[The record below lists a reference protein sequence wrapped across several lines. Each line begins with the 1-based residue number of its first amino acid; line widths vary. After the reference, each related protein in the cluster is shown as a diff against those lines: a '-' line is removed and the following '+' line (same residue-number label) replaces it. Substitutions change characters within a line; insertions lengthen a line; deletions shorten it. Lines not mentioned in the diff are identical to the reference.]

1 MDDSINPRR
10 SAATGKGPI
19 GQPQRRTHP
28 IELAAIVRSFH
39 KISYTQYGQG
49 KDVSFNQP
57 IEKADLNSFKSAF
70 ITTFCPLYGGKNCLS
85 VLREP
90 PHSSRICDT
99 YRRSA
104 GRNDGIG
111 QGDCSAQ
118 SDLPVLP
125 VALFPNRLAPVYR
138 LLVPLPHT
146 ADNVCKAPPLFFVY
160 NELYYTARGQFSYK
174 TIGQL
179 AYTVKG
185 AHLNRVRIGK
195 IIFVVHIS
203 GKNFGT

>member
-1 MDDSINPRR
+1 MR
-10 SAATGKGPI
+10 
-19 GQPQRRTHP
+19 P
-28 IELAAIVRSFH
+28 IELAASVRSSH
-39 KISYTQYGQG
+39 KISYPKYGQG
-49 KDVSFNQP
+49 KGVSYNQP

-70 ITTFCPLYGGKNCLS
+70 ITTFCPLYVGKYCLS

-104 GRNDGIG
+104 GRNDGTG
-111 QGDCSAQ
+111 LGDCSAQ

-125 VALFPNRLAPVYR
+125 VALFPNMLAPVYR

-146 ADNVCKAPPLFFVY
+146 TDNACKAPPLFFV
-160 NELYYTARGQFSYK
+160 NHELYHTARRQFGYK

-185 AHLNRVRIGK
+185 AYLNRVRIGK
-195 IIFVVHIS
+195 VIFVVHIA
-203 GKNFGT
+203 GEYLRT

>member
-1 MDDSINPRR
+1 MR
-10 SAATGKGPI
+10 
-19 GQPQRRTHP
+19 P
-28 IELAAIVRSFH
+28 IELAASVRSSH
-39 KISYTQYGQG
+39 KISYPKYGQG
-49 KDVSFNQP
+49 KGVSYNQP
-57 IEKADLNSFKSAF
+57 IEKADLNLFKSAF
-70 ITTFCPLYGGKNCLS
+70 ITTFCSPHWDKYCLS

-104 GRNDGIG
+104 GHNDGIG
-111 QGDCSAQ
+111 LGDCSAQ

-125 VALFPNRLAPVYR
+125 VALFPNMLAPVYR
-138 LLVPLPHT
+138 LFVPLPHT
-146 ADNVCKAPPLFFVY
+146 ADNVCKAPPLFFV
-160 NELYYTARGQFSYK
+160 NHELYYAARGQFSYK

-195 IIFVVHIS
+195 VIFVVHIS
-203 GKNFGT
+203 GKNFST

>member
-1 MDDSINPRR
+1 MR
-10 SAATGKGPI
+10 
-19 GQPQRRTHP
+19 P
-28 IELAAIVRSFH
+28 IELAASVRSSH
-39 KISYTQYGQG
+39 KISYPQYGQG
-49 KDVSFNQP
+49 KGVPYNQP
-57 IEKADLNSFKSAF
+57 IEKADLNLLKSAF
-70 ITTFCPLYGGKNCLS
+70 ITTFCPLYGGNYCLS

-90 PHSSRICDT
+90 PHNSRICGT

-104 GRNDGIG
+104 GHNDGIG
-111 QGDCSAQ
+111 LGDCFAQ

-125 VALFPNRLAPVYR
+125 VARFPNMLAPVYR
-138 LLVPLPHT
+138 PLVPLPHT

-160 NELYYTARGQFSYK
+160 NELYYTARGQFGYK

-195 IIFVVHIS
+195 VIFVVHIS

>member
-1 MDDSINPRR
+1 MR
-10 SAATGKGPI
+10 
-19 GQPQRRTHP
+19 P
-28 IELAAIVRSFH
+28 IELAASVRSFH
-39 KISYTQYGQG
+39 KISYPQYGQG
-49 KDVSFNQP
+49 KGVSYNQP
-57 IEKADLNSFKSAF
+57 MEKADLNSFKSAF
-70 ITTFCPLYGGKNCLS
+70 ITTFCPPHWGKCCLS

-111 QGDCSAQ
+111 LGDCSAQ

-125 VALFPNRLAPVYR
+125 VELFPNMLAPVYR
-138 LLVPLPHT
+138 PLVPLPHT

-195 IIFVVHIS
+195 VIFVVHIA

>member
-1 MDDSINPRR
+1 MRR
-10 SAATGKGPI
+10 IA
-19 GQPQRRTHP
+19 
-28 IELAAIVRSFH
+28 LAASVRSSH
-39 KISYTQYGQG
+39 KISYPKYGQG
-49 KDVSFNQP
+49 KGVPYNQP
-57 IEKADLNSFKSAF
+57 IEKADLNLLKSAF
-70 ITTFCPLYGGKNCLS
+70 ITTFCPLYGGNYCLS

-90 PHSSRICDT
+90 PHNSRICGT

-104 GRNDGIG
+104 GHNDGIG
-111 QGDCSAQ
+111 LGDCSAQ

-125 VALFPNRLAPVYR
+125 VARFPNRLAPVYR
-138 LLVPLPHT
+138 PLVPLPHT

-160 NELYYTARGQFSYK
+160 NELYYTARGQFGYK

-185 AHLNRVRIGK
+185 AYLNRVRIGK
-195 IIFVVHIS
+195 VIFVVHIS